1 MKKTT
6 IKSFARTGKL
16 ANRIFA
22 ATLGLIVFASAF
34 TFQSCKDDDD
44 DPEDPKITSISP
56 ASALPG
62 AQITIT
68 GQHFSKEAKN
78 NTVNIGGESATV
90 NSSTETSIITTVP
103 ATVTK
108 VGPVD
113 VYVTVEGRKSNVYNT
128 FEIAEPEPDKPVL
141 KTVDPTEAMP
151 GDTIALTGEYLGA
164 QSDATLTIGGETA
177 TIIEYSETAI
187 KAQVPELEPGEAE
200 IVLSLKGFG
209 PVKLPVKFMVK
220 AKPISVE
227 SFMPDSAGYGDVVTI
242 SGKNFG
248 TEKGDITVMVN
259 GKKQEVTEVTD
270 GQVKIKLEA
279 KTWSGDVVV
288 KKGEQKV
295 TADKKLAYKEKYT
308 LMENPVLEGKF
319 VCLAKNAQNY
329 FVSDHDKEGTYVL
342 DLSFNI
348 IDTIFKKIS
357 CSDIILRNNGEVW
370 GTGFYDKRIFV
381 YSPSNQEEKEI
392 TPDVDYNY
400 FAENTKST
408 LYLASNTS
416 LKISY
421 LTEDGG
427 IYTFKDFVTTYDQPS
442 DMTFDSNDNLLVKN
456 ENTKV
461 TERIVDAN
469 NISSWVNFDKGF
481 SLTSATGGFI
491 LGHPVGD
498 FVIYNT
504 NSHICKVIDKDIY
517 IDINVKFSLELTRLF
532 DAVITETNDLLFTGS
547 KKDSGSDK
555 AITGLYKVI
564 VE

>member
-6 IKSFARTGKL
+6 IKSFARTEKL

-22 ATLGLIVFASAF
+22 ATLGLTVFASAF

-56 ASALPG
+56 APALPG

-164 QSDATLTIGGETA
+164 QDGATLTIGGETA

-200 IVLSLKGFG
+200 IELSLKGFG
-209 PVKLPVKFMVK
+209 PVKLPIKFMVK

-227 SFMPDSAGYGDVVTI
+227 GFMPDSAGYGDMVTI

-259 GKKQEVTEVTD
+259 GKEQEVTEVTD
-270 GQVKIKLEA
+270 GQVKIKLKA

-288 KKGEQKV
+288 IKGEQRD
-295 TADKKLAYKEKYT
+295 TADKKLAYKETYSLAPNAILTGNFAAFKYDT
-308 LMENPVLEGKF
+308 NNNKYYIADRSNRGIIIYDE
-319 VCLAKNAQNY
+319 
-329 FVSDHDKEGTYVL
+329 
-342 DLSFNI
+342 SFNS
-348 IDTIFKKIS
+348 IDTIFKTNI
-357 CSDIILRNNGEVW
+357 CTDIILRKNGELWATPNYINKVLR
-370 GTGFYDKRIFV
+370 YI
-381 YSPSNQEEKEI
+381 PSEKKEEEI
-392 TPDVDYNY
+392 QVNAR
-400 FAENTKST
+400 FNCLAENNDGV
-408 LYLASNTS
+408 LYLGSA
-416 LKISY
+416 LDKKISSMTDGQNFVFSDF
-421 LTEDGG
+421 LTSHQPVEMVFQSNNL
-427 IYTFKDFVTTYDQPS
+427 IAMNEVSMTTQSINQNKD
-442 DMTFDSNDNLLVKN
+442 
-456 ENTKV
+456 
-461 TERIVDAN
+461 
-469 NISSWVNFDKGF
+469 ISEWVNFESDFPKKHTYM
-481 SLTSATGGFI
+481 SGGII
-491 LGHPVGD
+491 LGHPVGNFTFYTD
-498 FVIYNT
+498 NDYL
-504 NSHICKVIDKDIY
+504 CKISDKNNY
-517 IDINVKFSLELTRLF
+517 IDINEKYSLKFNDPI
-532 DAVITETNDLLFTGS
+532 DAVINKSNDLIIIS
-547 KKDSGSDK
+547 SEK
-555 AITGLYKVI
+555 GLYKI
-564 VE
+564 IIE

>member
-44 DPEDPKITSISP
+44 DPEGPKITSISP
-56 ASALPG
+56 APALPG

-78 NTVNIGGESATV
+78 NTVNIGGEGATV

-164 QSDATLTIGGETA
+164 QDGATLTIGGETA

-187 KAQVPELEPGEAE
+187 KAQVPELKPGEAE

-227 SFMPDSAGYGDVVTI
+227 GFMPDSAGYGDVVTI

-259 GKKQEVTEVTD
+259 GKEQEVTEVTD

-288 KKGEQKV
+288 IKGEQRD
-295 TADKKLAYKEKYT
+295 TADKKLAYKETYGKV
-308 LMENPVLEGKF
+308 EEVLTGSFRSIEVDKKGNYYVSSDIGYGLFKF
-319 VCLAKNAQNY
+319 SPE
-329 FVSDHDKEGTYVL
+329 FV
-342 DLSFNI
+342 I
-348 IDTIFKKIS
+348 QDTIFENTS
-357 CSDIILRNNGEVW
+357 PTDVIIRKNGEIW
-370 GTGFYDKRIFV
+370 ISDNTSD
-381 YSPSNQEEKEI
+381 
-392 TPDVDYNY
+392 DVMRSKDGVTHDTIIKTTASGLF
-400 FAENTKST
+400 FAENSNNEMYMSSYGDNKVYKVNPDFSLTDFITDVLRPST
-408 LYLASNTS
+408 
-416 LKISY
+416 I
-421 LTEDGG
+421 
-427 IYTFKDFVTTYDQPS
+427 V
-442 DMTFDSNDNLLVKN
+442 FDKNDNLLVKARLDRKTYSYPPKG
-456 ENTKV
+456 ERTV
-461 TERIVDAN
+461 WVDYTSTALTEQGQTRGTILLDHPAGVYIAYKKRNLFFKKIDQNKYVDLK
-469 NISSWVNFDKGF
+469 IEDVYDM
-481 SLTSATGGFI
+481 
-491 LGHPVGD
+491 
-498 FVIYNT
+498 VIT
-504 NSHICKVIDKDIY
+504 PDKDLILSTS
-517 IDINVKFSLELTRLF
+517 NKLLKLT
-532 DAVITETNDLLFTGS
+532 I
-547 KKDSGSDK
+547 K
-555 AITGLYKVI
+555 
-564 VE
+564 

>member
-22 ATLGLIVFASAF
+22 ATLGLTVFASAF
-34 TFQSCKDDDD
+34 TFQSCKDGDD

-78 NTVNIGGESATV
+78 NTVNIGREGATV
-90 NSSTETSIITTVP
+90 NSSTETTIITTVP

-209 PVKLPVKFMVK
+209 TVKLPVKFIVK

-227 SFMPDSAGYGDVVTI
+227 GFMPDSAGYGDVVTI

-288 KKGEQKV
+288 IKGEQKV

-308 LMENPVLEGKF
+308 LVKDPLLKGKF
-319 VCLAKNAQNY
+319 GCIAKSATNY
-329 FVSDHDKEGTYVL
+329 FVGDDEKNGTYVL

-348 IDTIFKKIS
+348 VDTIFKDVLCPDLIVRS
-357 CSDIILRNNGEVW
+357 NGEVW
-370 GTGFYDKRIFV
+370 GSTIFELKLLI
-381 YSPSNQEEKEI
+381 YTPSNKEEKEFK
-392 TPDVDYNY
+392 TQVSYTN
-400 FAENTKST
+400 FAENSKGV
-408 LYLASNTS
+408 LYLGSGTAY
-416 LKISY
+416 KMGY
-421 LTEDGG
+421 LQEEND
-427 IYTFKDFVTTYDQPS
+427 KDTIIEIFEKYDQPI
-442 DMTFDSNDNLLVKN
+442 DIAFDSNDNLLVKN
-456 ENTKV
+456 VNKKITESIITDTK
-461 TERIVDAN
+461 TASN
-469 NISSWVNFDKGF
+469 WVNFESEFTFTG
-481 SLTSATGGFI
+481 SATNKGGFI
-491 LGHPVGD
+491 LGHPAGD
-498 FVIYNT
+498 FVIYHGND
-504 NSHICKVIDKDIY
+504 HICKI
-517 IDINVKFSLELTRLF
+517 IN
-532 DAVITETNDLLFTGS
+532 
-547 KKDSGSDK
+547 KDSYININDDFSPRLTEILDGVLTESKDL
-555 AITGLYKVI
+555 II
-564 VE
+564 VNRKNGMHKIIIE

>member
-22 ATLGLIVFASAF
+22 ATLGLTVFASAF
-34 TFQSCKDDDD
+34 TFQSCKDGDD

-90 NSSTETSIITTVP
+90 NSSTETTIITTVP

-164 QSDATLTIGGETA
+164 QDGATLTIGGETA

-200 IVLSLKGFG
+200 IELSLKGFG
-209 PVKLPVKFMVK
+209 PVKLPIKFMVK

-227 SFMPDSAGYGDVVTI
+227 GFMPDSAGYGDVVTI

-259 GKKQEVTEVTD
+259 GKEQEVTEVTD

-295 TADKKLAYKEKYT
+295 TADKKLAYKETYRIEEKPLVEGGFRSVVYDKKKKLYYAT
-308 LMENPVLEGKF
+308 SSGGYGVLIVDPALSYKIVDTVLIGASTNVLLRQNGMLWATTRTKDFIFQYNTSTKEVDSLYYGNHYHSYMTENK
-319 VCLAKNAQNY
+319 
-329 FVSDHDKEGTYVL
+329 
-342 DLSFNI
+342 
-348 IDTIFKKIS
+348 
-357 CSDIILRNNGEVW
+357 NGEVYLSDYVNGKVYKLNDADTSSTEFVEIPW
-370 GTGFYDKRIFV
+370 AADMIFDK
-381 YSPSNQEEKEI
+381 N
-392 TPDVDYNY
+392 
-400 FAENTKST
+400 
-408 LYLASNTS
+408 
-416 LKISY
+416 
-421 LTEDGG
+421 G
-427 IYTFKDFVTTYDQPS
+427 
-442 DMTFDSNDNLLVKN
+442 NLLVKN
-456 ENTKV
+456 NIEKKTYIVTPEKKKSLWVEYEN
-461 TERIVDAN
+461 EI
-469 NISSWVNFDKGF
+469 
-481 SLTSATGGFI
+481 ATGQFGEGNFI
-491 LGHPVGD
+491 LNHPAGEYT
-498 FVIYNT
+498 IYYSANE
-504 NSHICKVIDKDIY
+504 IVKKIDKTTY
-517 IDINVKFSLELTRLF
+517 TKINSTYKLELVYLTRMTLTPE
-532 DAVITETNDLLFTGS
+532 DDLIVTTEKN
-547 KKDSGSDK
+547 
-555 AITGLYKVI
+555 GLYKI
-564 VE
+564 IIE